1 MYDWSKLVELHGAMV
16 WQTAWRLLS
25 NESDASDCFQ
35 RAFLSALELSRRE
48 PIANWRPL
56 LKRLATARALD
67 LLRERCRRRSSRLE
81 ALSELAAS
89 DRRAVDPL
97 SSAQEGELLEHL
109 REALSDLD
117 PRQGQAFC
125 LSCLENLTY
134 DEIAHELGI
143 TANYVGVLL
152 NRAKAELR
160 EKLRAHQP
168 HQSPN
173 LSERSPR

>member
-1 MYDWSKLVELHGAMV
+1 MYDWSRLVELHGAVV

-35 RAFLSALELSRRE
+35 KAFMSALELSRRE

-67 LLRERCRRRSSRLE
+67 LLRERRRRSNRLGVLPE
-81 ALSELAAS
+81 AGPP

-97 SSAQEGELLEHL
+97 GAAQEGELLEHL
-109 REALSDLD
+109 REALADLD

-125 LSCLENLTY
+125 LACLEDLTY

-143 TANYVGVLL
+143 TVNYVGVLL

-160 EKLRAHQP
+160 GKLRAHQP
-168 HQSPN
+168 QQSP
-173 LSERSPR
+173 SERSPR

>member
-16 WQTAWRLLS
+16 WQTAWRLVS

-35 RAFLSALELSRRE
+35 KAFLSALELSRRE

-67 LLRERCRRRSSRLE
+67 LLRERRRRSNRVGVLTE
-81 ALSELAAS
+81 AEAP
-89 DRRAVDPL
+89 DRRAIDPL
-97 SSAQEGELLEHL
+97 SAVQEGELLENL
-109 REALSDLD
+109 REALADLD

-125 LSCLENLTY
+125 LACLEDLSY

-160 EKLRAHQP
+160 GKLRAHAP
-168 HQSPN
+168 HRSSNP
-173 LSERSPR
+173 SERSPR

>member
-1 MYDWSKLVELHGAMV
+1 MYDWSKLVELHSATV

-67 LLRERCRRRSSRLE
+67 LLRERRRRSNRLE
-81 ALSELAAS
+81 VLTESAAP

-97 SSAQEGELLEHL
+97 KAAQEGELLEHL
-109 REALSDLD
+109 REALADLD
-117 PRQGQAFC
+117 PRQGQ
-125 LSCLENLTY
+125 LSQAWPSRHRILPPFRHTSVCRQRL
-134 DEIAHELGI
+134 
-143 TANYVGVLL
+143 
-152 NRAKAELR
+152 
-160 EKLRAHQP
+160 Q
-168 HQSPN
+168 
-173 LSERSPR
+173 